1 MGLIVPCRLNGRGN
15 TRDLDLHFKTVEAD
29 SGNQPDKR
37 KARKVMEE
45 ITIRALGGLL
55 ARLLADLIRKLIDWP
70 DS

>member
-1 MGLIVPCRLNGRGN
+1 MP
-15 TRDLDLHFKTVEAD
+15 HAD

-37 KARKVMEE
+37 KARKVMSE

-55 ARLLADLIRKLIDWP
+55 AGLLADLIRKLIDWP

>member
-1 MGLIVPCRLNGRGN
+1 MPQ
-15 TRDLDLHFKTVEAD
+15 AD

-37 KARKVMEE
+37 KARKAMKE